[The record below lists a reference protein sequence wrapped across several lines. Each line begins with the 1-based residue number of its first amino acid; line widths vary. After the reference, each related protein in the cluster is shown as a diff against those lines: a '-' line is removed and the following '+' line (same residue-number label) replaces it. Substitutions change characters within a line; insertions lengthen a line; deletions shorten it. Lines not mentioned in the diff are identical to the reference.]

1 MTKQELAQRLAEKKN
16 LTTAS
21 AADQLDRVVTR
32 ILDDLRSGKTAKL
45 PGLGKLTPEPHSGIR
60 FEREEPQGGKARKK

>member
-32 ILDDLRSGKTAKL
+32 SIDHLRSGKSAKL
-45 PGLGKLTPEPHSGIR
+45 PGLGRLTPEPHAGIR
-60 FEREEPQGGKARKK
+60 FESEKPQGGKVRKK